1 MCACVRASVC
11 RRVSAVRDVR
21 RSNHVFCLRQGDS
34 GGPMMFPSPTGP
46 YFYTI
51 GVVSFGYKCADARVP
66 GVYTRVSEY
75 LDWIMDHLHDTD

>member
-1 MCACVRASVC
+1 
-11 RRVSAVRDVR
+11 
-21 RSNHVFCLRQGDS
+21 
-34 GGPMMFPSPTGP
+34 MMFPSPTGP